1 MPLSRKQI
9 SQRKPRV
16 YFASDLPGLFPEY
29 AASYNKSIL
38 ELYAEHTGIGP
49 LRKFSGNASTDAG
62 DFLEKPIAQ
71 MWARD
76 KKLAGEPVQIKK
88 VRESRVVSM
97 SGLQLGATPDFIA
110 EKNLVKDPWRHAVEC
125 KYVNPMLEYQW
136 EDDAPFHVL
145 LQVSQQ
151 TLVWKFESV
160 AIAAWIGSAA
170 NRRAYSYTPNQELEQ
185 NVVERWKWFD
195 EIVAKRLWHERLPD
209 TEEISEEI
217 KKRFL
222 IKIFPGT
229 NAPDIAATDSDLQ
242 LFELWKS
249 AKLAADTAQKEMERI
264 ANLALQRMG
273 NAGKVIGP
281 DGKALWRKVKK
292 DGYEVKA
299 HTVSASTFVQLV
311 TPRNKKEVYEKE

>member
-88 VRESRVVSM
+88 VRESRVVSV

-110 EKNLVKDPWRHAVEC
+110 EKNLADPWRHAVEC
-125 KYVNPMLEYQW
+125 KYVSPMLEYQW

-145 LQVSQQ
+145 LQVAQQ
-151 TLVWKFESV
+151 AVVWKFEGV

-170 NRRAYSYTPNQELEQ
+170 NRRAYSYTPNKELEQ

-195 EIVAKRLWHERLPD
+195 EIVAKRSWHERLPD
-209 TEEISEEI
+209 MEEVSNEI
-217 KKRFL
+217 KRRFL
-222 IKIFPGT
+222 VKIFPGT
-229 NAPDIAATDSDLQ
+229 NDPDIAATESDLQ

-249 AKLAADTAQKEMERI
+249 AKIAADTTQKESERL

-273 NAGKVIGP
+273 NSGKVIGP
-281 DGKALWRKVKK
+281 DGKALWRKVNREAY
-292 DGYEVKA
+292 DVKP
-299 HTVSASTFVQLV
+299 HRVEASTFVQLV
-311 TPRNKKEVYEKE
+311 TPRAKKEVYKEE

>member
-1 MPLSRKQI
+1 
-9 SQRKPRV
+9 
-16 YFASDLPGLFPEY
+16 
-29 AASYNKSIL
+29 
-38 ELYAEHTGIGP
+38 
-49 LRKFSGNASTDAG
+49 
-62 DFLEKPIAQ
+62 
-71 MWARD
+71 
-76 KKLAGEPVQIKK
+76 
-88 VRESRVVSM
+88 
-97 SGLQLGATPDFIA
+97 
-110 EKNLVKDPWRHAVEC
+110 
-125 KYVNPMLEYQW
+125 MLEYQW